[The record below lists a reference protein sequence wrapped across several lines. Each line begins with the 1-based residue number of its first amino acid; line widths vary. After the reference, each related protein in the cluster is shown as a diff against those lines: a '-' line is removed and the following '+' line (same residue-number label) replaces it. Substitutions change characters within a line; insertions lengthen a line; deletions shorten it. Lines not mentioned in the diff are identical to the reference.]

1 LEDFE
6 LQLIVVPGPSLD
18 LGRELTLKC
27 PEFLEVRR
35 EGPHQLA
42 VIFQRGR
49 LLEHIQED
57 VMLHHRVTLTT
68 PGCFGELHSTSTEL
82 VGHDVQI
89 EATVELQLEDF
100 LNHPMAT
107 GFKELKMHYGVL
119 DLDFWARGE
128 FHSHLGGCK
137 RSRPCQAAN
146 LRGMLQTTVMLMLY
160 WLVDLYSMVS
170 GIWLAVVMTAE
181 GVRQLLLLLVTLW
194 LPGLVWSLRFQF
206 YSGGRTF
213 RGLFATGLCLFHWLF
228 GIIWI
233 WQPAGLIIASVVLPA
248 YFSYKMMLLLRHLCG
263 LSNYEP
269 PFPLNP
275 DMFALYEI
283 YMRDV
288 RGLGDAPRTVLLV
301 SMFVFPDDQL
311 PQAKLQPALVGSVLA
326 LLVASLPHRSRMR
339 CEAWSYFDNIIM
351 ALEPEDGYDDPS

>member
-1 LEDFE
+1 
-6 LQLIVVPGPSLD
+6 
-18 LGRELTLKC
+18 
-27 PEFLEVRR
+27 
-35 EGPHQLA
+35 
-42 VIFQRGR
+42 
-49 LLEHIQED
+49 
-57 VMLHHRVTLTT
+57 MLHHRVTLTT

-146 LRGMLQTTVMLMLY
+146 LRGMLQTTLMLMLY

-206 YSGGRTF
+206 YSGGRSTVETCSRRKRSREATQRSDMGELQDTLEMRGYPSPSPKASDTLSPKTVRTASDLSEHSPKVALSEHSEEALLCSARQPQDPKRQSMRLGEPRRSSIRRRSF
-213 RGLFATGLCLFHWLF
+213 SDNPNATLSRHWPPLQAETTAAGRMHSFKGIRPRYLDHLSLPGVERGL
-228 GIIWI
+228 
-233 WQPAGLIIASVVLPA
+233 S
-248 YFSYKMMLLLRHLCG
+248 LRKH
-263 LSNYEP
+263 S
-269 PFPLNP
+269 
-275 DMFALYEI
+275 
-283 YMRDV
+283 
-288 RGLGDAPRTVLLV
+288 RGPRERR
-301 SMFVFPDDQL
+301 
-311 PQAKLQPALVGSVLA
+311 A
-326 LLVASLPHRSRMR
+326 R
-339 CEAWSYFDNIIM
+339 
-351 ALEPEDGYDDPS
+351 